1 MVKFVN
7 PLEYLVKMLLLCFNV
22 NDPVAPHSEGVSLA
36 LKALKA
42 LKYSLLSIFHGK
54 KIFYLLI
61 EKS

>member
-36 LKALKA
+36 LKAS
-42 LKYSLLSIFHGK
+42 KYSLLSIFHGT

-61 EKS
+61 E

>member
-7 PLEYLVKMLLLCFNV
+7 PLEYLVKTLLLCFNV
-22 NDPVAPHSEGVSLA
+22 NDPVTPHSEGVSL
-36 LKALKA
+36 ALKA